1 MVGIPSIRM
10 VKLGMMDPIALLTLG
25 QDPVVCPHNIE
36 DALLSNMKREIA
48 EHTVF
53 AQCFLV

>member
-25 QDPVVCPHNIE
+25 QDPVVCPE
-36 DALLSNMKREIA
+36 G
-48 EHTVF
+48 
-53 AQCFLV
+53 